1 MLKRL
6 RNKSN
11 WGWHYRIS
19 YCRIS
24 GDWISNWGRN
34 NNTIW
39 ISPWHNA
46 DWHSAQN
53 VYDSFWISGDVVLI
67 HQYHVSDLPWAAT
80 KCNLQAHI
88 NCLTACHNLMLFYA
102 TFIART
108 CIERSNHNT
117 YHGAQNEMTVVAFL
131 SLDWNN
137 YSDIRK
143 LFGYFNYFGL
153 TTLQLLECNI
163 VADVIFWHCQF
174 LSIYHS
180 PTRSITISL
189 VNLRSTQFWARS
201 KSACEE

>member
-1 MLKRL
+1 MCSTVFQKWWYYVSDQKLCKIWINLYESPETWGTKLIMLQRVLHSFQRRCVVHKIIPSVCNIKQKSNESKTSQEIEILIWKQCWKLDITNVNVINRFALALNVLKRL

-11 WGWHYRIS
+11 WGCYRIS

-80 KCNLQAHI
+80 
-88 NCLTACHNLMLFYA
+88 
-102 TFIART
+102 
-108 CIERSNHNT
+108 
-117 YHGAQNEMTVVAFL
+117 
-131 SLDWNN
+131 
-137 YSDIRK
+137 
-143 LFGYFNYFGL
+143 
-153 TTLQLLECNI
+153 
-163 VADVIFWHCQF
+163 
-174 LSIYHS
+174 
-180 PTRSITISL
+180 
-189 VNLRSTQFWARS
+189 
-201 KSACEE
+201 